1 MIVLEAHAKLNLTLE
16 VLGKR
21 DDGYHETASIMQTLD
36 LADTVTLEPTERLE
50 LSCSCAELEGT
61 GNLALRAASLLREES
76 GTSLGAAIHI
86 KKRIPVAS
94 GLGGGSADAA
104 ATLVGLNRMWELDLS
119 NDDLRHLASKLGSDV
134 PFLVEGGT
142 AIALGRGERIRSLTS
157 PDLPWFVLAFPRS
170 NLTDKTAAMYSA
182 LTPERFTR
190 GALTHKLEA
199 RIRGGGDVPPQL
211 LFNVFDDV
219 ARQVNPDVARCWKD
233 FHAAGAREIHVSGSG
248 PTVYT
253 VLSRKEMATTVA
265 LVMEKIKR
273 WKSVVTRAWPQSQ
286 REP

>member
-36 LADTVTLEPTERLE
+36 LADIVTVEPSDRLE
-50 LSCSCAELEGT
+50 LSCSCAELESPD
-61 GNLALRAASLLREES
+61 NIALKAAHLLRKES
-76 GTSLGAAIHI
+76 GTSLGAAIAI
-86 KKRIPVAS
+86 EKRIPVAS

-104 ATLVGLNRMWELDLS
+104 TTLVGLNRMWELGLS
-119 NDDLRHLASKLGSDV
+119 NDDLKRLGSKLGSDV

-142 AIALGRGERIRSLTS
+142 AIALGRGVRIRSLPS
-157 PDLPWFVLAFPRS
+157 PDLPWFVLAFPKS
-170 NLTDKTAAMYSA
+170 NLPDKTASMYRA
-182 LTPERFTR
+182 LTPDRFTR

-199 RIRGGGDVPPQL
+199 RIRNGGDVPSQL
-211 LFNVFDDV
+211 LFNVFDEV
-219 ARQVNPDVARCWKD
+219 ARQINPDVDRCWKD
-233 FHAAGAREIHVSGSG
+233 FQAAGAREIHVSGSG
-248 PTVYT
+248 PTVYAI
-253 VLSRKEMATTVA
+253 LARKEMATTVA

-273 WKSVVTRAWPQSQ
+273 WKSVAARAWPQSQ

>member
-16 VLGKR
+16 VIGKR

-36 LADTVTLEPTERLE
+36 LADTVTLEPSDRLE
-50 LSCSCAELEGT
+50 LSCSCAELESPD
-61 GNLALRAASLLREES
+61 NLALKAAHLLRKES
-76 GTSLGAAIHI
+76 GNSLGVAINI
-86 KKRIPVAS
+86 EKRIPVAA

-104 ATLVGLNRMWELDLS
+104 ATLVGLNKMWELGLS
-119 NDDLRHLASKLGSDV
+119 DDDLRYLASKLGSDV

-142 AIALGRGERIRSLTS
+142 AIALGRGERIRPLPS
-157 PDLPWFVLAFPRS
+157 PDLPWFVLAFPKS
-170 NLTDKTAAMYSA
+170 NLPDKTASMYRE
-182 LTPERFTR
+182 LTPDRFTR

-199 RIRGGGDVPPQL
+199 RIRNGGDVPPQL
-211 LFNVFDDV
+211 LFNTFDEV
-219 ARQVNPDVARCWKD
+219 ARHVNPDVDRCWKD

-253 VLSRKEMATTVA
+253 VLARKEMATTVA

-273 WKSVVTRAWPQSQ
+273 WKSVVTRAWPQPQ
-286 REP
+286 PEQ

>member
-36 LADTVTLEPTERLE
+36 LVDTVTLEPSDGLE
-50 LSCSCAELEGT
+50 LSCSCAEIEGED
-61 GNLALRAASLLREES
+61 NLALKAARLLREES

-86 KKRIPVAS
+86 TKRIPVAS

-104 ATLVGLNRMWELDLS
+104 ATLVGLNRMWDLDLS
-119 NDDLRHLASKLGSDV
+119 NDDLRHVASKLGSDV
-134 PFLVEGGT
+134 PLLVEGGT
-142 AIALGRGERIRSLTS
+142 AIALGRGERIRSLPP
-157 PDLPWFVLAFPRS
+157 PDLPWFVLAFPIS
-170 NLTDKTAAMYSA
+170 NLTDKTTSMYRA
-182 LTPERFTR
+182 LTPDRFTR

-199 RIRGGGDVPPQL
+199 RIRSGGDVPPQL

-219 ARQVNPDVARCWKD
+219 ARRINPDVDRCWND

-253 VLSRKEMATTVA
+253 VLARKEMATTVA

-286 REP
+286 HEQ